1 MLPTPRQLEIVRAVM
16 RSGSVTD
23 AAAFLSISQ
32 PAVSMV
38 LKECEHRM
46 GFKLFSRRQGRL
58 KPTKEALAL
67 LPELERVFAGIEQV
81 QQLAQDLR
89 ETRVGLIRIAAT
101 AAIADSLLPQA
112 IRLLSQTHPNVQ
124 IAIHTMLS
132 LDVVEEVAMDRVDLG
147 LVMSPQEFRGSE
159 VIDLCHSELVC
170 VVADGHPASNLQHI
184 DPAGLA
190 KYPLISFSRN
200 LPLGASIDDVF
211 RRARVRRRIAIE
223 VGPTSAACSLVR
235 LGVGCAVVDPFV
247 LTGPA
252 GAGLK
257 KIRFIPSTPI
267 TAQLL
272 FPSHAHLAG
281 SRKVFIA
288 KIRQAFDQAVT
299 SGKLWTKS
307 AVSAGRP

>member
-1 MLPTPRQLEIVRAVM
+1 MIPTARQLEIVRAVM

-38 LKECEHRM
+38 LKECEQRM

-112 IRLLSQTHPNVQ
+112 IRFLSLTHPNVQ
-124 IAIHTMLS
+124 VAIQTMLS
-132 LDVVEEVAMDRVDLG
+132 LDVVEEVAMERVDLG

-159 VIDLCHSELVC
+159 VIDLCQSELVC
-170 VVADGHPASNLQHI
+170 IVADGHPASKLQRI

-190 KYPLISFSRN
+190 KYPFISFSRN

-211 RRARVRRRIAIE
+211 RRAGVRRRIAIE
-223 VGPTSAACSLVR
+223 VGPSSTACSLVR

-257 KIRFIPSTPI
+257 KIRFTPSTPV

-272 FPSHAHLAG
+272 FPSQAPLAG

-288 KIRQAFDQAVT
+288 KIRQAFDHAVT
-299 SGKLWTKS
+299 SGNLWTKS
-307 AVSAGRP
+307 TNKTAKS